1 MTRADKSTLYF
12 ANTKYKD
19 RNWFGERD
27 FRWLNLHARV
37 KPGKT
42 VAETQTELAQL
53 QNQLR
58 AAEGPGP
65 NTFISVAPAFS
76 AGKTK
81 SFWITMATALG
92 ASGLVLLIAC
102 SNIANMLLA
111 RGAGRAS
118 EIGIRLAVGASRWRV
133 IRLLLTESYL
143 LAFAGG
149 AAAMLLARWSV
160 GLLFPWVF
168 ARSDGRDFA
177 KTALSLSLDWRVLVF
192 AMSLSLL
199 SGVAFGL
206 VPALRATRPDLI
218 AVINAGHAAVGGH
231 IARSRL
237 RNGLVVAQVALCFV
251 LLIPAGLL
259 LRALAKA
266 LASDRGYESNKLLVV
281 EYKREFRGGAA
292 PNAEMFRQQLLSRLA
307 ALPGVRSVCP
317 QSDFGGLA
325 QITLPDEPGSE
336 GQGRAGRQFEHVPFQ
351 WVTAEYLETI
361 GTPIILGRGFTAEEV
376 GARIPVIIV
385 SLSTARNLWPDKNPI
400 DKTMRVER
408 MMSDGSVCLIMPV
421 AKVIGVARDNQFYR
435 SGYFPPLL
443 FYAPQ
448 PPFIDEYRQLLVRA
462 AGDAAGMKELARKEA
477 LAQEPGLI
485 LSVGT
490 VEAVFGETSN
500 INSARIASELAIALG
515 SLALM
520 LATLGLYGVMA
531 FSVAERTRDIGV
543 RMAIGAQARQV
554 QMQVIEHGMRLVL
567 IGVLIGVPIS
577 MAVAQVVKSM
587 LFGFSSKDPV
597 TYVGA
602 AALLAIAGLMA
613 CWMPA
618 RRAAKVDPM
627 IALRYE

>member
-12 ANTKYKD
+12 ANIKHKD
-19 RNWFGERD
+19 RNWFGERE
-27 FRWLNLHARV
+27 FRWLNLHARL

-42 VAETQTELAQL
+42 VAEAQTELAQL

-118 EIGIRLAVGASRWRV
+118 EIGVRLTVGASRWRV
-133 IRLLLTESYL
+133 IRLLLTESFL

-149 AAAMLLARWSV
+149 ALAMLLARWSV
-160 GLLFPWVF
+160 ALLFPWVF

-177 KTALSLSLDWRVLVF
+177 KTSLNLSLDWRVLVF

-206 VPALRATRPDLI
+206 VPALRATRPDLV
-218 AVINAGHAAVGGH
+218 AVINAGHSAAGGQ

-281 EYKREFRGGAA
+281 EYKRKFRGGDA
-292 PNAEMFRQQLLSRLA
+292 PDAQMFRRQLLSRLA

-325 QITLPDEPGSE
+325 QITLPGEPGSG
-336 GQGRAGRQFEHVPFQ
+336 GQGKAGRQFEHVPFQ
-351 WVTAEYLETI
+351 WVTAEYLDTI

-376 GARIPVIIV
+376 EARIPVIIV
-385 SLSTARNLWPDKNPI
+385 SLSTARNLWPDENPI

-435 SGYFPPLL
+435 SGHIPPLL

-448 PPFIDEYRQLLVRA
+448 TPFIDEYRQLLVRTA
-462 AGDAAGMKELARKEA
+462 RDAAGMKELARKEA

-490 VEAVFGETSN
+490 MEAVFGETSN
-500 INSARIASELAIALG
+500 INSARIVSELAIVLG

-531 FSVAERTRDIGV
+531 FSVAERTREIGV
-543 RMAIGAQARQV
+543 RLAVGAQASQV
-554 QMQVIEHGMRLVL
+554 QMQVIAHGMRLVL

-577 MAVAQVVKSM
+577 MAVAQAVKSM
-587 LFGFSSKDPV
+587 LFGLSSRDPV

-627 IALRYE
+627 TALRYE